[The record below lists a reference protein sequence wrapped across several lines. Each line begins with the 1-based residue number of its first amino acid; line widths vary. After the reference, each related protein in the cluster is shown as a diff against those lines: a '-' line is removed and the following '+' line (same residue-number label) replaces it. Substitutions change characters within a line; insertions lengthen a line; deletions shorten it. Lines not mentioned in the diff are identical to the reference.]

1 MEMPED
7 GVWWLNY
14 SQYEDLRLYEVGDVL
29 LHIHLDRSY
38 AIGIYCIMYLKEK
51 GCSELMIKSL
61 R

>member
-14 SQYEDLRLYEVGDVL
+14 SQYEDLRLYEVG
-29 LHIHLDRSY
+29 IQRCAPSY